1 MIAALIAFGL
11 MAVIALLILV
21 SIKIITF
28 INNYKIFQSRD
39 DDCFDYAVIDY
50 STLKRLYQINPD
62 GYELTSFGQLYR
74 MTNSYGLAMKE
85 VRIVFKTIF
94 DYIHFEIDKKYNKK
108 ASRIASRRK
117 QEERGLS
124 KLRDLAQQDIDN
136 LRAKL
141 DAEFEQEKKKTQ
153 EIAANKR
160 QPFGNLKPLI
170 SLNGDLVYYQDKQ
183 VYIDELG
190 YYFTK
195 DGKSISMSWRKN
207 DGKYYCF
214 N

>member
-1 MIAALIAFGL
+1 MIAALIVFGL

-21 SIKIITF
+21 SVKIIAF

-39 DDCFDYAVIDY
+39 NDCFDYAVIDY

-74 MTNSYGLAMKE
+74 INHSYGYTLKE

-94 DYIHFEIDKKYNKK
+94 DYLHFEIDKKYNKK
-108 ASRIASRRK
+108 TNRITKRRK
-117 QEERGLS
+117 QEEQGLS

-153 EIAANKR
+153 EIATNMR
-160 QPFGNLKPLI
+160 RPLGNLKPLI
-170 SLNGDLVYYQDKQ
+170 SLSGNPIYFQDKQ
-183 VYIDELG
+183 VYINGQGD
-190 YYFTK
+190 YFTK
-195 DGKSISMSWRKN
+195 DGEPISIS
-207 DGKYYCF
+207 
-214 N
+214 

>member
-11 MAVIALLILV
+11 MAVIALLVLV
-21 SIKIITF
+21 SVKIITF

-39 DDCFDYAVIDY
+39 DDFFDYAVIDY

-74 MTNSYGLAMKE
+74 INCRDGYALKE

-94 DYIHFEIDKKYNKK
+94 DYLHFEIDKKYNKK
-108 ASRIASRRK
+108 TSRIASRRK
-117 QEERGLS
+117 QEEQGLS

-153 EIAANKR
+153 EIAASMR
-160 QPFGNLKPLI
+160 RPFGDLKPPVR
-170 SLNGDLVYYQDKQ
+170 LNGNPIYFQGKQ

-195 DGKSISMSWRKN
+195 DGKPISMS
-207 DGKYYCF
+207 
-214 N
+214 

>member
-1 MIAALIAFGL
+1 MIAVLIVFGL

-21 SIKIITF
+21 SVKIIAF
-28 INNYKIFQSRD
+28 INNYKIFQSRND
-39 DDCFDYAVIDY
+39 DFFDYAVIDY

-62 GYELTSFGQLYR
+62 GYELASFGQLYR
-74 MTNSYGLAMKE
+74 INCRDGYALKE

-94 DYIHFEIDKKYNKK
+94 DYLHFEIDKKYNKK
-108 ASRIASRRK
+108 TSRIASRRK
-117 QEERGLS
+117 QEEQGLR

-141 DAEFEQEKKKTQ
+141 DAEFEQEKKKTR
-153 EIAANKR
+153 EIAANMR

-195 DGKSISMSWRKN
+195 DGKFISMSWEEK
-207 DGKYYCF
+207 
-214 N
+214 

>member
-1 MIAALIAFGL
+1 MIAALIIFGL
-11 MAVIALLILV
+11 MVAIALLVLV
-21 SIKIITF
+21 SVKIITF

-39 DDCFDYAVIDY
+39 DDFFDYAVIDY

-74 MTNSYGLAMKE
+74 INCRDGYALKE

-94 DYIHFEIDKKYNKK
+94 DYLHFEIDKKYNKK
-108 ASRIASRRK
+108 TSRIASRRK
-117 QEERGLS
+117 QEEQGLS

-153 EIAANKR
+153 EIAASMR
-160 QPFGNLKPLI
+160 QPFGNLNPLS
-170 SLNGDLVYYQDKQ
+170 SLNGNPIYYQGKQ
-183 VYIDELG
+183 VYIDE
-190 YYFTK
+190 
-195 DGKSISMSWRKN
+195 
-207 DGKYYCF
+207 
-214 N
+214 

>member
-1 MIAALIAFGL
+1 MIAALIVFGL

-21 SIKIITF
+21 SVKIIAF
-28 INNYKIFQSRD
+28 INNYKIFQSRND
-39 DDCFDYAVIDY
+39 DFFDYAVIDY

-74 MTNSYGLAMKE
+74 INCRDGYALKE

-94 DYIHFEIDKKYNKK
+94 DYLHFEIDKKYNKK
-108 ASRIASRRK
+108 TNRITKRRK
-117 QEERGLS
+117 QEEQGLS

-153 EIAANKR
+153 EIAASMR
-160 QPFGNLKPLI
+160 QPFGNLKPLS
-170 SLNGDLVYYQDKQ
+170 SLNGNPIYFQGKQ
-183 VYIDELG
+183 VYIDG
-190 YYFTK
+190 QGDYFTK
-195 DGKSISMSWRKN
+195 DGKSISMP
-207 DGKYYCF
+207 
-214 N
+214 

>member
-1 MIAALIAFGL
+1 MIAVLIVFGL

-21 SIKIITF
+21 SVKIIAF

-39 DDCFDYAVIDY
+39 DDFFDYAVIDY

-62 GYELTSFGQLYR
+62 GYELASFGQLYR
-74 MTNSYGLAMKE
+74 INCRDGYALKE

-94 DYIHFEIDKKYNKK
+94 DYLHFEIDKKYNKK
-108 ASRIASRRK
+108 TSRIASRRK
-117 QEERGLS
+117 QEEQGLS

-141 DAEFEQEKKKTQ
+141 DAELEQEKKKTQ
-153 EIAANKR
+153 EIATNMR
-160 QPFGNLKPLI
+160 RPFGNLYPLI
-170 SLNGDLVYYQDKQ
+170 SSNGDLAYFQGKQ

-195 DGKSISMSWRKN
+195 DGEPISIS
-207 DGKYYCF
+207 
-214 N
+214 